1 MNPLLFLECSDSSA
15 LSISVNCGLDS
26 QAAPSRRNYKMLNF
40 AVQTARD
47 AGRILAERFGRE
59 IEIANKSEIDLVTE
73 SDLASERLIIDR
85 IRTYYPRHAILAEES
100 GASEPVDGER
110 RSDWR
115 WIIDPLDGTTNYAH
129 GYPCF
134 CVSIGL
140 ECRGRLELGVVYDP
154 IRDEMFT
161 AERGQGAALN
171 GRRIRVSPTPT
182 LASAL
187 LCTGFPY
194 DVRER
199 SEFARHFANFI
210 MAAQG
215 VRRDGAA
222 ALDLAYVAAGRF
234 DGFWE
239 EGLNPWDVAAGALII
254 EEAGGRV
261 SNYADG
267 PMDIFMPPI
276 LASNGVIH
284 EAMMRVLAS

>member
-1 MNPLLFLECSDSSA
+1 VKG
-15 LSISVNCGLDS
+15 IGL
-26 QAAPSRRNYKMLNF
+26 LNF
-40 AVQTARD
+40 AIQTARD
-47 AGRILAERFGRE
+47 AGSLLAERFGR
-59 IEIANKSEIDLVTE
+59 ALRVTNKSELDLVTD

-85 IRTYYPRHAILAEES
+85 IKTYYPRHAILAEES
-100 GASEPVDGER
+100 GASAPGTSGAQSE
-110 RSDWR
+110 WR

-140 ECRGRLELGVVYDP
+140 EHEGRMEVGVIYDP
-154 IRDEMFT
+154 MRDELFT
-161 AERGQGAALN
+161 AERRQGASLN
-171 GRRIRVSPTPT
+171 GRRMSVSVTDS
-182 LASAL
+182 LSGAL

-210 MAAQG
+210 MNAQA

-222 ALDLAYVAAGRF
+222 ALDLAYVACGRF

-239 EGLNPWDVAAGALII
+239 EGLKPWDVAAGSLMV

-261 SNYADG
+261 SNYAGG
-267 PMDIFMPPI
+267 PLDIRTPPI
-276 LASNGVIH
+276 LASNGLVH
-284 EAMMRVLAS
+284 EQMIRVLSV

>member
-1 MNPLLFLECSDSSA
+1 MPE
-15 LSISVNCGLDS
+15 VKGTGL
-26 QAAPSRRNYKMLNF
+26 LNF
-40 AVQTARD
+40 AIQTARD
-47 AGRILAERFGRE
+47 AGSLLAERFGRVLRVT
-59 IEIANKSEIDLVTE
+59 NKSELDLVTD

-85 IRTYYPRHAILAEES
+85 IKTYHPRHAILAEES
-100 GASEPVDGER
+100 GASVPVNSEAQ
-110 RSDWR
+110 SEWR

-140 ECRGRLELGVVYDP
+140 EHEGRMEVGVIYDP
-154 IRDEMFT
+154 MRDELFT

-171 GRRIRVSPTPT
+171 GRRMSVSATDN
-182 LASAL
+182 LSGAL

-210 MAAQG
+210 MNAQA

-222 ALDLAYVAAGRF
+222 ALDLAYVACGRF

-239 EGLNPWDVAAGALII
+239 EGLKPWDVAAGSLMV

-261 SNYADG
+261 SNYAGG
-267 PMDIFMPPI
+267 PLSIHTPPI
-276 LASNGVIH
+276 LASNGLVH
-284 EAMMRVLAS
+284 EQMMRVLSV

>member
-1 MNPLLFLECSDSSA
+1 LPKVKG
-15 LSISVNCGLDS
+15 IGL
-26 QAAPSRRNYKMLNF
+26 LNF
-40 AVQTARD
+40 AIQTARD
-47 AGRILAERFGRE
+47 AGSLLAERFGR
-59 IEIANKSEIDLVTE
+59 ALRVTNKSELDLVTD

-85 IRTYYPRHAILAEES
+85 IKTYYPRHAILAEES
-100 GASEPVDGER
+100 GANSPVTPEAQSE
-110 RSDWR
+110 WR

-140 ECRGRLELGVVYDP
+140 EHEGKMEVGVIYDP
-154 IRDEMFT
+154 MRNDLFT

-171 GRRIRVSPTPT
+171 GRRIDVSPTDN
-182 LASAL
+182 LSGAL

-210 MAAQG
+210 MNAQA

-222 ALDLAYVAAGRF
+222 ALDLAYVACGRF

-239 EGLNPWDVAAGALII
+239 EGLKPWDVAAGSLMV

-261 SNYADG
+261 SNYAGG
-267 PMDIFMPPI
+267 PLSIYTPPI
-276 LASNGVIH
+276 LASNGLVH
-284 EAMMRVLAS
+284 EQMMRVLSV

>member
-1 MNPLLFLECSDSSA
+1 MAA
-15 LSISVNCGLDS
+15 L
-26 QAAPSRRNYKMLNF
+26 QMLNF
-40 AVQTARD
+40 AIQTARE
-47 AGRILAERFGRE
+47 AGRVLAERFGRTLE
-59 IEIANKSEIDLVTE
+59 ITNKSELDLVTE

-85 IRTYYPRHAILAEES
+85 IKSHYPRHAILAEES
-100 GASEPVDGER
+100 GASEPADREKE
-110 RSDWR
+110 SDWR

-140 ECRGRLELGVVYDP
+140 ERKGQLEIGVVYDP
-154 IRDEMFT
+154 MRDEMFT

-171 GRRIRVSPTPT
+171 GRRIHVSPAPT
-182 LASAL
+182 LAGAL

-239 EGLNPWDVAAGALII
+239 EGLKPWDVAAGALIVA
-254 EEAGGRV
+254 ESGGRI
-261 SNYADG
+261 SNYRG
-267 PMDIFMPPI
+267 EPFNIYTPPVI
-276 LASNGVIH
+276 ASNGRVH
-284 EAMMRVLAS
+284 EEMMRVLAM

>member
-1 MNPLLFLECSDSSA
+1 L
-15 LSISVNCGLDS
+15 
-26 QAAPSRRNYKMLNF
+26 LNF
-40 AVQTARD
+40 AIQTARD
-47 AGRILAERFGRE
+47 AGRLLAERFGRSLQ
-59 IEIANKSEIDLVTE
+59 ISNKSELDLVTE
-73 SDLASERLIIDR
+73 SDFASEHLIIDR
-85 IRTYYPRHAILAEES
+85 IKTYHPRHAILAEES
-100 GASEPVDGER
+100 GASEPADR
-110 RSDWR
+110 DTQSDWR

-140 ECRGRLELGVVYDP
+140 EYKGRIELGVVYDP
-154 IRDEMFT
+154 VREEMFT
-161 AERGQGAALN
+161 AARGEGAALN
-171 GRRIRVSPTPT
+171 DKRISVSPIPN

-199 SEFARHFANFI
+199 GEFARHFANFI
-210 MAAQG
+210 MNAQG

-239 EGLNPWDVAAGALII
+239 EGLKPWDVAAGALII

-261 SNYADG
+261 SDYLGD
-267 PMDIFMPPI
+267 PLDIFRPPI
-276 LASNGVIH
+276 LASNGLIH
-284 EAMMRVLAS
+284 EQMMRVLAV

>member
-1 MNPLLFLECSDSSA
+1 
-15 LSISVNCGLDS
+15 V
-26 QAAPSRRNYKMLNF
+26 LNF
-40 AVQTARD
+40 AIQTARD
-47 AGRILAERFGRE
+47 AGRLLAERFGRK
-59 IEIANKSEIDLVTE
+59 IEISNKSELDLVTE

-85 IRTYYPRHAILAEES
+85 IKTHHPRHAILAEES
-100 GASEPVDGER
+100 GATEPVDRESQ
-110 RSDWR
+110 SDWR

-140 ECRGRLELGVVYDP
+140 ECNGRLELGVVYDP

-161 AERGQGAALN
+161 GERGQGAALN
-171 GRRIRVSPTPT
+171 GRRIRVSPTET
-182 LASAL
+182 LAGAL

-199 SEFARHFANFI
+199 NEFARHFANFI

-239 EGLNPWDVAAGALII
+239 EGLKPWDVAAAALII

-261 SNYADG
+261 SNYANEPLDN
-267 PMDIFMPPI
+267 FKPPI
-276 LASNGVIH
+276 LATNGLIH
-284 EAMMRVLAS
+284 EEMMRVLAL

>member
-1 MNPLLFLECSDSSA
+1 M
-15 LSISVNCGLDS
+15 LD
-26 QAAPSRRNYKMLNF
+26 F
-40 AVQTARD
+40 AIQTARE
-47 AGRILAERFGRE
+47 AGRILAKRFGRT
-59 IEIANKSEIDLVTE
+59 IEITNKSELDLVTE

-85 IRTYYPRHAILAEES
+85 IKTYYPRHAILAEES
-100 GASEPVDGER
+100 GATEPDDRDRESE
-110 RSDWR
+110 WR

-134 CVSIGL
+134 CVSIAL
-140 ECRGRLELGVVYDP
+140 AHHDRMELGVVYDP
-154 IRDEMFT
+154 LRDEMFA

-171 GRRIRVSPTPT
+171 GRRIRVSPTPA
-182 LASAL
+182 LAGAL

-194 DVRER
+194 DVRQR

-210 MAAQG
+210 MSAQG

-239 EGLNPWDVAAGALII
+239 EGLKPWDVAAGSLLI

-261 SNYADG
+261 SNYLG
-267 PMDIFMPPI
+267 QPLDIYTPPI
-276 LASNGVIH
+276 VASNGLVH
-284 EAMMRVLAS
+284 DEMMRVLAI